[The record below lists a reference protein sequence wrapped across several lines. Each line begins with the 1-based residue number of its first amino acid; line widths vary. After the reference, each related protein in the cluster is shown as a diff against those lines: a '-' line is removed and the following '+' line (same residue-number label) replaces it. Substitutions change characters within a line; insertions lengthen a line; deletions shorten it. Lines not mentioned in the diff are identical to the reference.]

1 MFPYVNS
8 RDCVDILGV
17 QTRVLTGS
25 EHVKSSVSIS
35 LIHVLPYVNSRV
47 CVDKLGVHTSVYS
60 GSEHVKS
67 HVSMGSI
74 QVVPF
79 VNSRYSVDKLGV
91 QTLLTLVQN
100 MWNHVFQLVQF
111 MFYRTRIHEILW
123 THFPVKTRVHKLMLT
138 GSEHEKT
145 HFRRGRLVHTI
156 NQDKLCRI
164 QLIYCTVMIT
174 HNIRSKRDNH
184 NSLLCLHVNHYV
196 SINKMVY

>member
-74 QVVPF
+74 HVFICEFTIFCGQIGCTDTIKNV
-79 VNSRYSVDKLGV
+79 
-91 QTLLTLVQN
+91 
-100 MWNHVFQLVQF
+100 WNRVFQLVQF
-111 MFYRTRIHEILW
+111 MFYRT
-123 THFPVKTRVHKLMLT
+123 
-138 GSEHEKT
+138 
-145 HFRRGRLVHTI
+145 
-156 NQDKLCRI
+156 
-164 QLIYCTVMIT
+164 
-174 HNIRSKRDNH
+174 
-184 NSLLCLHVNHYV
+184 
-196 SINKMVY
+196 